1 MLIAKVQNGNVLDV
15 ADYRSMFPGT
25 SFGSSGP
32 NESFMEE
39 NGLMPVSVWV
49 DYDRM
54 TEKLVPAAPYIDGDW
69 VYTVKAEPM
78 TTEEIQQMNDSQAA
92 KVRRQRDQLL
102 LESDWTQLQDAP
114 VDQAAWATY
123 RQELRDVSGQAGFP
137 WTVVWPNKP
146 GYVAPAPAPEVVTP
160 SEPEPSLDFA
170 TLMGGNGND
179 TVSA

>member
-1 MLIAKVQNGNVLDV
+1 MLVAKIQNGKVLDV
-15 ADYRSMFPGT
+15 ADYAAMFPDT

-32 NESFMEE
+32 NASFMQE
-39 NGLMPVSVWV
+39 NDLMPVSVWV
-49 DYDRM
+49 EHDRM
-54 TEKLVPAAPYIDGDW
+54 TEKLVSTLPYIQDGL
-69 VYTVKAEPM
+69 VYTVKAEPL
-78 TTEEIQQMNDSQAA
+78 TAEEIQQMNDSQSA

-114 VDQAAWATY
+114 VDQAAWAAY

-137 WTVVWPNKP
+137 WTIVWPNKP
-146 GYVAPAPAPEVVTP
+146 GYVEPVTDTVVVTP
-160 SEPEPSLDFA
+160 SEPAPATGID